1 MVPAALFY
9 EDSLIASAEDVH
21 LVKWSKLP
29 NPKIPILFQG
39 CETEENW
46 IDEVRTLC
54 RGELRPG

>member
-1 MVPAALFY
+1 MVPAGLFY
-9 EDSLIASAEDVH
+9 EDSLIASAKDVH

-46 IDEVRTLC
+46 IDEVRNLC
-54 RGELRPG
+54 SVEIRPG